1 VDRRLT
7 QYRDALDALFARTG
21 GTSKFGLERTRDFLA
36 LLGNPHEK
44 LKCFHV
50 AGTNGKGSVVITIYA
65 LLRAKGMSVG
75 RYMSPHLIDFRE
87 RIVVDDIPVS
97 EEYVFQ
103 FLHRWGPSAERMGAT
118 FFEITT
124 AMAFHYFASRGVDV
138 AVIETGLGGRLDST
152 NVITPLVSGI
162 TSIGMD
168 HQEYLGNTEVEIARE
183 KAGILKAGVPAVIG
197 PLSTDARV
205 AIYEAAQK
213 ASAAAIVEASRLYR
227 TANVQIGTNGTSFA
241 MTSDSEHIDMTTGL
255 TGSAQADNAAVAMA
269 MLRSAGSPWITSL
282 EDASQVLPQV
292 RLPGRFQR
300 LGNCIFDVAHNA
312 DGMRSLLATL
322 GEIAPPRPIVAVLG
336 VLKDKDWQE
345 MMRALSQ
352 AVDRIILVSA
362 PTAPPD
368 RVWNPEA
375 AEMFATAAGIEA
387 RFDQDFNSVVRAS
400 RDRPGTTLITG
411 SFHTVGDALHAMG
424 EKTV

>member
-1 VDRRLT
+1 
-7 QYRDALDALFARTG
+7 
-21 GTSKFGLERTRDFLA
+21 
-36 LLGNPHEK
+36 
-44 LKCFHV
+44 
-50 AGTNGKGSVVITIYA
+50 
-65 LLRAKGMSVG
+65 
-75 RYMSPHLIDFRE
+75 
-87 RIVVDDIPVS
+87 
-97 EEYVFQ
+97 
-103 FLHRWGPSAERMGAT
+103 MGAT

-124 AMAFHYFASRGVDV
+124 AMALHYFASRGVDV

-162 TSIGMD
+162 TTIGMD

-205 AIYEAAQK
+205 AIYAAAQK
-213 ASAAAIVEASRLYR
+213 ASAAAVIEASRLYR
-227 TANVQIGTNGTSFA
+227 TENVQMGTDGTSFT
-241 MTSDSEHIDMTTGL
+241 MTSDSEQMSITTGL
-255 TGSAQADNAAVAMA
+255 VGSAQADNAAVAIA

-345 MMRALSQ
+345 MMRALSH

-362 PTAPPD
+362 PTAPPG
-368 RVWNPEA
+368 RVWNPEE
-375 AEMFATAAGIEA
+375 AEMFARSAGIEA
-387 RFDQDFNSVVRAS
+387 RFDPDFDSVVKAS